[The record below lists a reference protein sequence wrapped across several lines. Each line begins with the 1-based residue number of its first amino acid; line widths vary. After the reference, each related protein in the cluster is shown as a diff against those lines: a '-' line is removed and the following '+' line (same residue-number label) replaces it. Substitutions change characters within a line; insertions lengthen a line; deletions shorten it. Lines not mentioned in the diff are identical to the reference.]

1 MEQWSTFG
9 EQAIQ
14 VHYQSRNQQQL
25 VDFIENVVL
34 QEQDTMMIARK
45 AFVNAVLLNT
55 NKQTA
60 SSRILEF
67 LEKELFLEELN

>member
-1 MEQWSTFG
+1 
-9 EQAIQ
+9 QAIQ

-45 AFVNAVLLNT
+45 AFVDAILFNT

-60 SSRILEF
+60 SSRIVEF
-67 LEKELFLEELN
+67 LEKELFVKESN